1 MIDALFNQPNY
12 LAAKRLMDV
21 SATRM
26 EAVRANLA
34 NIETPGYRRVDVPES
49 FETELQQA
57 VASRDLGRLQA
68 MKPRTEVDGLA
79 FATRPDGNT
88 VELEGEMTRMF
99 KTATEH
105 ALETQLVSAQLL
117 KMRLAITGRSA

>member
-21 SATRM
+21 SAMRM
-26 EAVRANLA
+26 EAVRSNLA
-34 NIETPGYRRVDVPES
+34 NLETPGYRRIDVAES

-57 VASRDLGRLQA
+57 VASRDLGKLQS
-68 MKPRTEVDGLA
+68 MRPQVEEDGLA
-79 FATRPDGNT
+79 IASRPDGNT
-88 VELEGEMTRMF
+88 VELEDEMTRMF
-99 KTATEH
+99 RTATEH
-105 ALETQLVSAQLL
+105 ALETQLVSGQLL